1 MLLRWLN
8 SKAISLNKIKKGSS
22 NGLPSTAFFWLC
34 RKGLVMGDV
43 CWVIMVTS
51 AANLEFPAK
60 T

>member
-1 MLLRWLN
+1 MVYHLL
-8 SKAISLNKIKKGSS
+8 
-22 NGLPSTAFFWLC
+22 PFFWLC